1 MMLLEGVRVIDWGI
15 GQVGPY
21 AAMLL
26 GDLGAEVI
34 KVEPRESGDYMR
46 NLDNFLS
53 CSLWLAEDR
62 NTAFEAFN
70 RNKKSLAVDLS
81 TEEGRNVVRDLV
93 KESDVFVS
101 NYRMQAAVKLGLD
114 YASLRQVNPRLIYA
128 HSSCYGPEG
137 PDAGKRGD
145 DPTAQGRIGMMTSC
159 SEPMDRPHFVAP
171 GSGDAIASMMLAS
184 AVQGALYA
192 REKHGIGQQVTVSQ
206 VSVLMALLRFQVM
219 MAFLHGYK
227 NAEMKMPP
235 DDPVTAHSGWFRCK
249 NDKWAF
255 MSAAWTGEA
264 GWREICQRIGQTQLL
279 EDPRFETIQLR
290 LENSAALRPIIEAT
304 MLTRTD
310 EEWEAA
316 FVGFEGNFSR
326 IRSDLL
332 EMADDPQMLANDY
345 VVEDDHPVLGRIKT
359 LGIVPDF
366 SETPGALRTPP
377 PELGQ
382 HTEEVLLDVLGYDWQ
397 KIGELKELQAI
408 I

>member
-26 GDLGAEVI
+26 GDLGADVI
-34 KVEPRESGDYMR
+34 KVEPPQTGDYMR
-46 NLDNFLS
+46 NLDNFLG
-53 CSLWLAEDR
+53 CSLWLAEDQ
-62 NTAFEAFN
+62 NIAFEAFN
-70 RNKKSLAVDLS
+70 RNKKSVAVDLS
-81 TEEGRNVVRDLV
+81 TEAGRQIVRDLV

-114 YASLRQVNPRLIYA
+114 YESLKQMNPRLIFA

-159 SEPMDRPHFVAP
+159 SEPTDRPHFVAP
-171 GSGDAIASMMLAS
+171 GAGDAIASMMLAS

-192 REKHGIGQQVTVSQ
+192 REKYGVGQQVTVSQ
-206 VSVLMALLRFQVM
+206 VSVLMALLRFQMM
-219 MAFLHGYK
+219 MAFFHGYK
-227 NAEMKMPP
+227 NSEMVMPP
-235 DDPVTAHSGWFRCK
+235 EDPMTAHSGWFRCQD
-249 NDKWAF
+249 DKWVF

-264 GWREICQRIGQTQLL
+264 GWREICQRLGQPQLL
-279 EDPRFETIQLR
+279 EDPRFTTIQDR
-290 LENSAALRPIIEAT
+290 LTNSAELRPIIDAT
-304 MLTRTD
+304 LLTKTA
-310 EEWEAA
+310 EEWEAL

-326 IRSDLL
+326 IRSDLF
-332 EMADDPQMLANDY
+332 EMADDPHMRANRY
-345 VVEDDHPVLGRIKT
+345 VVDDDHPVLGRITT
-359 LGIVPDF
+359 LGVVPDF
-366 SETPGALRTPP
+366 SETPGALRLPP

-382 HTEEVLLDVLGYDWQ
+382 HTEEVLLDVLGYDWN
-397 KIGELKELQAI
+397 KIAELQEAHAI

>member
-1 MMLLEGVRVIDWGI
+1 MMLLDGVRVIDWGL

-34 KVEPRESGDYMR
+34 KIEPRVTGDFMR
-46 NLDNFLS
+46 GLDNFLS
-53 CSLWLAEDR
+53 SSLWLADGR

-70 RNKKSLAVDLS
+70 RNKKSVAVDLAKP
-81 TEEGRNVVRDLV
+81 EGREVVRDLV
-93 KESDVFVS
+93 EKSDVFVS
-101 NYRMQAAVKLGLD
+101 NYRLEAAERLGLD
-114 YASLRQVNPRLIYA
+114 YASLREVNPKLIYA
-128 HSSCYGPEG
+128 HASCFGPQG

-145 DPTAQGRIGMMTSC
+145 DPTAQGRIGMMFSC
-159 SEPMDRPHFVAP
+159 SEPSDRPHFVAP
-171 GSGDAIASMMLAS
+171 GSGDAVTSMMLAS

-192 REKHGIGQQVTVSQ
+192 REKHGIGQAVTVSQ
-206 VSVLMALLRFQVM
+206 VSTLMALLRFQVM

-227 NAEMKMPP
+227 NAQMKMPP

-249 NDKWAF
+249 DGKWVF
-255 MSAAWTGEA
+255 VSAAWTGER
-264 GWREICQRIGQTQLL
+264 GWREICQRIGQPQLI

-290 LENSAALRPIIEAT
+290 LANSAALKPIIEAALAT
-304 MLTRTD
+304 KTA

-316 FVGFEGNFSR
+316 FAGFEGNFSR
-326 IRSDLL
+326 IRNDLS
-332 EMADDPQMLANDY
+332 EMADDPQMLANNY

-359 LGIVPDF
+359 LGVVPHF
-366 SETPGALRTPP
+366 SETPGELRMSP

-382 HTEEVLLDVLGYDWQ
+382 HTEEVLLEVLGYDWQ
-397 KIGELKELQAI
+397 RIGELKELQAI

>member
-26 GDLGAEVI
+26 GDLGADVI
-34 KVEPRESGDYMR
+34 KIEPPQTGDYMR
-46 NLDNFLS
+46 NLDNFLG
-53 CSLWLAEDR
+53 CSLWLEEDH
-62 NTAFEAFN
+62 NIAFEAFN
-70 RNKKSLAVDLS
+70 RNKKSVAVDLS
-81 TEEGRNVVRDLV
+81 TEAGRQIVRDLV

-114 YASLRQVNPRLIYA
+114 DASLRALNPRLIFA

-159 SEPMDRPHFVAP
+159 SEPTDRPHFVAP
-171 GSGDAIASMMLAS
+171 GAGDAIASMMLAS

-192 REKHGIGQQVTVSQ
+192 REKYGVGQQVTVSQ
-206 VSVLMALLRFQVM
+206 VSVLMALLRFQMM
-219 MAFLHGYK
+219 MAFFHGYK
-227 NAEMKMPP
+227 NAEMVMPP
-235 DDPVTAHSGWFRCK
+235 EDPMTAHSGWFRCQD
-249 NDKWAF
+249 DKWVF

-264 GWREICQRIGQTQLL
+264 GWREICHRLGQPQLL
-279 EDPRFETIQLR
+279 EDPRFTTIQDR
-290 LENSAALRPIIEAT
+290 LANSAELRPIIDAT
-304 MLTRTD
+304 LLTRTA

-316 FVGFEGNFSR
+316 FAGFQGNFSR
-326 IRSDLL
+326 IRSDLF
-332 EMADDPQMLANDY
+332 EMADDPHMRANGY
-345 VVEDDHPVLGRIKT
+345 VVDDDHPVLGRITT
-359 LGIVPDF
+359 LGVVPDF
-366 SETPGALRTPP
+366 SETPGALRMPP

-382 HTEEVLLDVLGYDWQ
+382 HTEEVLLEVCGYDWD
-397 KIGELKELQAI
+397 KIAALKDAHAI